1 MNDISFDWFSWV
13 VLPLLIFLSR
23 LTDVTLATLRH
34 IFVSKGFRKIV
45 PFLGFVEVLI
55 WLVAM
60 RQVFHNLNNIACF
73 FAWAGGFAMGTY
85 CGMLIEERL
94 ALGMQIIRIIT
105 DKNCIVLVEQ
115 LRIINQGVT
124 VVDAEGAKG
133 PVKIIFTIVKRV
145 NKKMVVNLIH
155 QHDENAFYSVEDVKS
170 SSHGVFSSDSNLSYF
185 RRLFPERSK

>member
-1 MNDISFDWFSWV
+1 MDFNSFDYFSWV
-13 VLPLLIFLSR
+13 ILPLLIFLSR

-55 WLVAM
+55 WLIAM

-105 DKNCIVLVEQ
+105 DKDCSDLVEK
-115 LRIINQGVT
+115 LRTINQGVT
-124 VVDAEGAKG
+124 VLNAEGAKG
-133 PVKIIFTIVKRV
+133 PVKIIFTIVKRT
-145 NKKMVVNLIH
+145 NKKTVIERIH
-155 QHDENAFYSVEDVKS
+155 HHDLNAFYSVEDVKNA
-170 SSHGVFSSDSNLSYF
+170 SHGIFSTDNNSSPLK
-185 RRLFPERSK
+185 RLFTAKKS